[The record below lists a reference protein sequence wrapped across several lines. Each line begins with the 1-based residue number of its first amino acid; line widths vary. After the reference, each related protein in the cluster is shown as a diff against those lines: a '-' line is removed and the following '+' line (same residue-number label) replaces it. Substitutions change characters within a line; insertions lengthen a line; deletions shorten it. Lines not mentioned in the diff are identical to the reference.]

1 MTEQEIERG
10 SLADAFKGSAGPRTA
25 GLGDILGHST
35 GRSATAKTAPAKASP
50 AKAPE
55 RAPVAFSEAQEP
67 AAAAPGTSVAPGPA
81 AAVSAPLADPNKVE
95 NVPAYIEPDVLAAVR
110 VAKRKGVPAGQPETT
125 YDELLLDAIDDL
137 GADRI
142 REAFNPT
149 AAEGAGL
156 VSRRPRRARG
166 TGGVQIQLR
175 LSKGQQAQLQLLMD
189 DVGAPSRS
197 AFVSMVFRLAYVD
210 QIVNAAPFSP
220 QIHTA

>member
-1 MTEQEIERG
+1 MDEQEIERG
-10 SLADAFKGSAGPRTA
+10 SLSDVFKGSGGQRTA

-35 GRSATAKTAPAKASP
+35 QRTAAPKATPARATAKPPK
-50 AKAPE
+50 
-55 RAPVAFSEAQEP
+55 RAPVAFSEAQDP
-67 AAAAPGTSVAPGPA
+67 AAGTSGAPEP
-81 AAVSAPLADPNKVE
+81 SAPVTAPLVDAHKVE

-110 VAKRKGVPAGQPETT
+110 VAKRKGAPAGQPDLT

-175 LSKGQQAQLQLLMD
+175 LSKGQQAQLQLLMG

-197 AFVSMVFRLAYVD
+197 AFVSMVFRLAYVK
-210 QIVNAAPFSP
+210 SR
-220 QIHTA
+220 